1 MIFNDLWEIS
11 IGINT
16 GVNIPKYLYPVKLVV
31 EKDITDKQLQVL
43 RLIAEGFNSEEIA
56 SKLGNSKKTIDALRM
71 EMLNRFQVR
80 NAAQLVAY
88 GFRKKWLK

>member
-1 MIFNDLWEIS
+1 M
-11 IGINT
+11 
-16 GVNIPKYLYPVKLVV
+16 
-31 EKDITDKQLQVL
+31 EKDITEKQHQVL
-43 RLIAEGFNSEEIA
+43 RLICDGYNSEEIA
-56 SKLGNSKKTIDALRM
+56 KKLGNSKKTIDSLRM